1 MTTENKPPEVRI
13 LVDYSPRDKHGRW
26 GKIFHIFDTEGGEV
40 KLNQKEALK
49 MAKAIL
55 KIAKEK

>member
-1 MTTENKPPEVRI
+1 MTTEITEPRI
-13 LVDYSPRDKHGRW
+13 TVDYRPGRW
-26 GKIFHIFDTEGGEV
+26 GKVFHLFDTEGGEV

-55 KIAKEK
+55 KITKGK